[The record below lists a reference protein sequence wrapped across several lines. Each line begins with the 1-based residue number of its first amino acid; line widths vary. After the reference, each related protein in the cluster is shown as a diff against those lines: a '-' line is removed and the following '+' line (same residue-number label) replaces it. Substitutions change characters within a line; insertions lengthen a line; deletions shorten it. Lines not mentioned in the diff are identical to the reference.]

1 MQALAYIKLLPQ
13 RKVKAAA
20 DAEEGVLHVH
30 IAATPRKTKTKRKTE
45 LRAGEIPP
53 VLYIA
58 DTLKRESMQNKV
70 DIKTVQRNKI
80 KIKLVTANYLTMPN
94 SACIIADVTEEI
106 LR

>member
-20 DAEEGVLHVH
+20 GAEEGVLHVR

-45 LRAGEIPP
+45 LRAGKIPP

-58 DTLKRESMQNKV
+58 DTLKRRGM
-70 DIKTVQRNKI
+70 KI
-80 KIKLVTANYLTMPN
+80 KSTSKLCKEKNKLVIANCLTAQ
-94 SACIIADVTEEI
+94 SVDCIISDVNEGI